1 MEDALEAAALP
12 TLVLGCA
19 PRVWPLS
26 PQHRLSHRDEFDS
39 TAFHYSQ
46 QALHMLMMKLA
57 AEVKKGTRGLDA
69 SLVRHVSI
77 DAQTA
82 AEFLL
87 VFSSVPFELQH
98 LKRVANPTQVS
109 TYLGNRRVLKTHI
122 MYVHVQDL
130 QRLGAVRRHR
140 DLLRGEAR
148 PGHFQ
153 KRPRHPLCTA
163 EDWEQ
168 LRVVAPRLEPPQDIG
183 SKPAPPHSRNSA
195 RLTIVC
201 ET

>member
-1 MEDALEAAALP
+1 
-12 TLVLGCA
+12 
-19 PRVWPLS
+19 
-26 PQHRLSHRDEFDS
+26 
-39 TAFHYSQ
+39 
-46 QALHMLMMKLA
+46 MLMMKLA

-122 MYVHVQDL
+122 MYMFRTFKDWVQFV
-130 QRLGAVRRHR
+130 GIATCCAVRH
-140 DLLRGEAR
+140 DPDTSKSVLVIPFAPLKTGSSFESSHPVWSLLKISGRNPLHLTRAI
-148 PGHFQ
+148 Q
-153 KRPRHPLCTA
+153 LVLPLCVRHNRTQTA
-163 EDWEQ
+163 SQ
-168 LRVVAPRLEPPQDIG
+168 LSTVIFPDRHDDHAVLFT
-183 SKPAPPHSRNSA
+183 SA
-195 RLTIVC
+195 ALLKLPMSSV
-201 ET
+201 